1 MTTSKRK
8 RNPSHTR
15 HGLSLIEVILALAIL
30 GVALAII
37 GEILR
42 QGFISASEARWR
54 SEAQLLC
61 DSKMAEIASGILP
74 LESASMTSIEN
85 NPDWEY
91 EVEVS
96 NAEIDGLLRVQ
107 VSVQQ
112 AAVDTNPLIFRITR
126 FMPDPDYDPTA
137 LQE

>member
-1 MTTSKRK
+1 MNRNRTKRSA
-8 RNPSHTR
+8 RSR

-61 DSKMAEIASGILP
+61 DSKMAEVAAGILP
-74 LESASMTSIEN
+74 LESSSMTSVES

-91 EVEVS
+91 EVDVS
-96 NAEIDGLLRVQ
+96 SADIDGLLRVQ
-107 VSVQQ
+107 VTVQQ
-112 AAVDTNPLIFRITR
+112 VAVENNPLIFRITR
-126 FMPDPDYDPTA
+126 FMPDPDYDPTQ